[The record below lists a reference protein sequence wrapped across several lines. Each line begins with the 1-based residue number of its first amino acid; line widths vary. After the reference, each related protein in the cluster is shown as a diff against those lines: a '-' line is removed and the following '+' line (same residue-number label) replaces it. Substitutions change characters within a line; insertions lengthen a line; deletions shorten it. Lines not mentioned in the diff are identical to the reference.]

1 MEQSPPAGHYVP
13 AEKRQMGRARANK
26 APFQIT
32 SLYVKYLD
40 DTVNDDVLRG
50 MFYACGQVTSA
61 KVEVKE
67 NGISKGFGYVNFST
81 PEEATKAMT
90 EMNGKTFGSKP
101 LYVSLHMTRD
111 QRMQFMM
118 SQGIRQNGFR
128 QPTHMMPYTMF
139 FPGMMPGF
147 QQNRMMG
154 RQPMH
159 ITSLYVKYLDDSVN
173 DDVLREMFAA
183 CGQVTSA
190 KVEVKEN
197 GISKG
202 FGYVI
207 FSTPEEA
214 TKAIT
219 EMNGKTFGSK
229 PLYVSLHMTRDQR
242 MQFMIAQR
250 VRQNGFRQPMHMM
263 PYTMFF
269 PGMMATARGSNR
281 TA

>member
-1 MEQSPPAGHYVP
+1 MLVKCIRDDVTDEQLAAAFVSCGKITAAVVHRDANGRSKRHGFVNFESSEAAVKCIQQFNDTEGLAVP
-13 AEKRQMGRARANK
+13 GERICVLRHLKRSEYIRQRQLSATGGVDK

-61 KVEVKE
+61 KVEVDKE
-67 NGISKGFGYVNFST
+67 KGISKGFGYVNFST
-81 PEEATKAMT
+81 HEEATKAVT

-111 QRMQFMM
+111 QRLQFMM
-118 SQGIRQNGFR
+118 SQG
-128 QPTHMMPYTMF
+128 
-139 FPGMMPGF
+139 
-147 QQNRMMG
+147 
-154 RQPMH
+154 
-159 ITSLYVKYLDDSVN
+159 
-173 DDVLREMFAA
+173 
-183 CGQVTSA
+183 
-190 KVEVKEN
+190 
-197 GISKG
+197 
-202 FGYVI
+202 
-207 FSTPEEA
+207 
-214 TKAIT
+214 
-219 EMNGKTFGSK
+219 
-229 PLYVSLHMTRDQR
+229 
-242 MQFMIAQR
+242 